1 MTLSATLAFVSV
13 HALTIISWIIRLGA
27 FVVVPFRRSA
37 AEART
42 WLLGFFIAPIPTLII
57 YLAIGRPEHSKKR
70 KALFAK
76 LPKMIGNIAKRAN
89 INPDQLRSDLP
100 EKYLATASLI
110 EGVSQ
115 IPPVGGNAVE
125 LLPDYDDAITRIIAD
140 IDDAK
145 HHVHL
150 AFYIFAYDGTGKK
163 IIAALERAGQR
174 GVVCRVLIDAM
185 GSHRS
190 ARKVEKKL
198 KKVGIDVHRI
208 LPLMRRMNSSRIDLR
223 NHRKIVV
230 VDGNTG
236 YTGSQNI
243 VDAAI
248 NDKLSNDELLCR
260 VQGPVVSGLQI
271 VFLGDWYLE
280 TEEDIEDATL
290 FSDLHSCGNVTAQV
304 LPSGPDYEGSS
315 VDMIFTDLIHQARDE
330 IVLVTP
336 YFIPNE
342 AMVSAITTASLRGV
356 ETTLILSK
364 ESDSALVGLA
374 QRSYYTRLLESGV
387 AIQLYEADFLHAKHM
402 RIDDDICVIGSSN
415 MDVRS
420 FELNAEVSLICYG
433 NKTSN
438 DLKGIEN
445 QYLCESMTVDLERW
459 KERSLPKKILENSA
473 RMLSDLL

>member
-1 MTLSATLAFVSV
+1 MTLSATLAFASV
-13 HALTIISWIIRLGA
+13 HALTILSWIIRLGA

-76 LPKMIGNIAKRAN
+76 LPKVIGNIAKRAN

-125 LLPDYDDAITRIIAD
+125 LLPNYDDAIARIIAD

-150 AFYIFAYDGTGKK
+150 AFYIFAYDETGRKV
-163 IIAALERAGQR
+163 ISALERAGQR

-185 GSHRS
+185 GSHSS

-198 KKVGIDVHRI
+198 KKVGIEVHRI
-208 LPLMRRMNSSRIDLR
+208 LPLTRRLNSSRIDLR

-230 VDGNTG
+230 IDGNTG

-243 VDAAI
+243 VNAAI
-248 NDKLSNDELLCR
+248 NDRLSNDELLCR
-260 VQGPVVSGLQI
+260 VQGPVVSGFQL

-280 TEEDIEDATL
+280 TEEDIEDGTL
-290 FSDLHSCGNVTAQV
+290 FSDLRNCGKVTAQV
-304 LPSGPDYEGSS
+304 LPSGPDYKGSS

-356 ETTLILSK
+356 DTTLILSK

-374 QRSYYTRLLESGV
+374 QRSYYTRLLEAGV
-387 AIQLYEADFLHAKHM
+387 AIHLYEADFLHAKHM

-415 MDVRS
+415 MDMRS

-433 NKTSN
+433 NKTAN
-438 DLKGIEN
+438 DLKIIEN
-445 QYLCESMTVDLERW
+445 KYLDESVIVDLKSW